1 MTTIRLATIGCP
13 AEGCGLE
20 DRTRII
26 YWNHSCGSKA
36 YLDRY
41 ANIHCYFCGVKWPIL
56 ESKFNCEYS
65 EITKFIQPNVN
76 LSRLTRSLAVLST
89 MEFDNV
95 RKDISSFTEHEF
107 SVFLDSVDDNLHYL
121 H

>member
-1 MTTIRLATIGCP
+1 MTTIRLATKGCP
-13 AEGCGLE
+13 ATACPSKYESI
-20 DRTRII
+20 II

-41 ANIHCYFCGVKWPIL
+41 ANVHCYNCNIEWKIL
-56 ESKFNCEYS
+56 YSRFKCEYHKIYES
-65 EITKFIQPNVN
+65 PRPYAN
-76 LSRLTRSLAVLST
+76 LCGLARNIAALST

-95 RKDISSFTEHEF
+95 RKDISSFTQQEF

>member
-41 ANIHCYFCGVKWPIL
+41 AKVHCYNCNIEWKIL
-56 ESKFNCEYS
+56 ES
-65 EITKFIQPNVN
+65 
-76 LSRLTRSLAVLST
+76 
-89 MEFDNV
+89 
-95 RKDISSFTEHEF
+95 
-107 SVFLDSVDDNLHYL
+107 
-121 H
+121 

>member
-1 MTTIRLATIGCP
+1 MTTIRLATKGCP
-13 AEGCGLE
+13 AAGCGSE

-41 ANIHCYFCGVKWPIL
+41 AKVHCYFCNMNWPIL

-65 EITKFIQPNVN
+65 EITKSTTPNVN
-76 LSRLTRSLAVLST
+76 LCGLARNIAALST

-95 RKDISSFTEHEF
+95 RKDISSFTQQEF

>member
-1 MTTIRLATIGCP
+1 MTTIRLATKGCP
-13 AEGCGLE
+13 AAGCGSE

-41 ANIHCYFCGVKWPIL
+41 ANVHCYNCNIEWKIL
-56 ESKFNCEYS
+56 YSRFNCEYS

-76 LSRLTRSLAVLST
+76 FSRLKISLAVLST

-95 RKDISSFTEHEF
+95 RKEISSFTRQEF
-107 SVFLDSVDDNLHYL
+107 SDFLESVEENLYL
-121 H
+121 K

>member
-1 MTTIRLATIGCP
+1 MTTIRLATKGCP
-13 AEGCGLE
+13 VRECKSE
-20 DRTRII
+20 DQTRII

-41 ANIHCYFCGVKWPIL
+41 ANIHCYFCNMKWPIV

-65 EITKFIQPNVN
+65 EITKFIQPNV
-76 LSRLTRSLAVLST
+76 SLCKLKAILAT
-89 MEFDNV
+89 MEKDNV
-95 RKDISSFTEHEF
+95 RKDISSFTQQEF
-107 SVFLDSVDDNLHYL
+107 SDFLDSVNDNLHYL

>member
-1 MTTIRLATIGCP
+1 MTTIRLATKGCP
-13 AEGCGLE
+13 ATACPSKYES
-20 DRTRII
+20 RII

-41 ANIHCYFCGVKWPIL
+41 AKVHCYFCNMNWPIL